1 MANESVTCSCCAA
14 PKLIFPCS
22 GAADVGE
29 ITDRA
34 ARRITKSSGG
44 CNKMFCLAGIGGGV
58 EDIVGQTRLASA
70 IIAIDGCSADCAKKT
85 LELAGLTNFK
95 HIRLSDMGMEKG
107 KAPATY
113 ENITAVV
120 KTAEALL
127 SQ

>member
-1 MANESVTCSCCAA
+1 MANENLTCSCGPA

-34 ARRITKSSGG
+34 ARRITKASGG
-44 CNKMFCLAGIGGGV
+44 CNKMFCLAGIGGRV
-58 EDIVGQTRLASA
+58 DDILSQARLASTMV
-70 IIAIDGCSADCAKKT
+70 AIDGCSADCAKKI
-85 LELAGLTNFK
+85 LELAGFTNFK